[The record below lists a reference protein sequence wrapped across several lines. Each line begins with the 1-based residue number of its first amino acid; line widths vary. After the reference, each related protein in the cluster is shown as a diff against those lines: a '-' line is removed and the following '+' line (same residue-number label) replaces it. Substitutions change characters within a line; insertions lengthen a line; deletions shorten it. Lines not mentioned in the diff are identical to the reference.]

1 MSIENQKNRDLF
13 LKICFMYFLNNIL
26 NVLDI
31 DEEIDDILPTELIT
45 VDKKGRLKIFD
56 DLQDFRVS
64 TKSGKI
70 IIFEFKKNTLRS
82 DDLQQL
88 YNYYKRTYCKEKTDI
103 IAILIVISKEGKI
116 TEYKELDITYH
127 PRIIKTKKIN
137 KQEDLK
143 IIRDKFENNEILT
156 SMQCSLLITFPL
168 FELNEKESKI
178 VEEMCNNIK
187 FKKHCIPKEK
197 IDEIIMAMY
206 LNILEYIEPDK
217 IDNLMEM
224 IEVTTRTEGVIAK
237 MKREERNIGKNNG
250 ITQGERNIILEL
262 LKKYSLTEV
271 SSMIDKE
278 ESEIR
283 KIVGIDQNL
292 I

>member
-103 IAILIVISKEGKI
+103 IAILIVISK
-116 TEYKELDITYH
+116 EYKELDITYH

-271 SSMIDKE
+271 SSMIEKD

-283 KIVGIDQNL
+283 KIVGID
-292 I
+292 

>member
-206 LNILEYIEPDK
+206 LNILE
-217 IDNLMEM
+217 
-224 IEVTTRTEGVIAK
+224 
-237 MKREERNIGKNNG
+237 
-250 ITQGERNIILEL
+250 
-262 LKKYSLTEV
+262 
-271 SSMIDKE
+271 
-278 ESEIR
+278 
-283 KIVGIDQNL
+283 
-292 I
+292 

>member
-271 SSMIDKE
+271 SSMIEKD

-283 KIVGIDQNL
+283 KIVGID
-292 I
+292 

>member
-1 MSIENQKNRDLF
+1 
-13 LKICFMYFLNNIL
+13 
-26 NVLDI
+26 
-31 DEEIDDILPTELIT
+31 
-45 VDKKGRLKIFD
+45 
-56 DLQDFRVS
+56 
-64 TKSGKI
+64 
-70 IIFEFKKNTLRS
+70 
-82 DDLQQL
+82 
-88 YNYYKRTYCKEKTDI
+88 
-103 IAILIVISKEGKI
+103 
-116 TEYKELDITYH
+116 
-127 PRIIKTKKIN
+127 
-137 KQEDLK
+137 
-143 IIRDKFENNEILT
+143 
-156 SMQCSLLITFPL
+156 MQCSLFITFPL

-271 SSMIDKE
+271 SSMIEKD

-283 KIVGIDQNL
+283 KIVGID
-292 I
+292 